1 MVPQVTRDI
10 DPARFFAREIADDGH
25 HWKPITCP
33 RFKVVLV
40 RVEEKASVA
49 DVRRA
54 GLYLN
59 KNTVAA
65 WIPLFIEKLD
75 QPINAKVGVLE
86 RPEYRTGI
94 RSDLTDKRY
103 AALTGLRGGGI
114 LGCHRREWR

>member
-1 MVPQVTRDI
+1 MAPEMARDI

-33 RFKVVLV
+33 RFKVGLV
-40 RVEEKASVA
+40 CVEEKASVA

-65 WIPLFIEKLD
+65 WLPLVIEKLD
-75 QPINAKVGVLE
+75 QPINAKISVLE
-86 RPEYRTGI
+86 RPEYRACIG
-94 RSDLTDKRY
+94 SDLADKRY
-103 AALTGLRGGGI
+103 TALAGLRGGGI
-114 LGCHRREWR
+114 LGCH